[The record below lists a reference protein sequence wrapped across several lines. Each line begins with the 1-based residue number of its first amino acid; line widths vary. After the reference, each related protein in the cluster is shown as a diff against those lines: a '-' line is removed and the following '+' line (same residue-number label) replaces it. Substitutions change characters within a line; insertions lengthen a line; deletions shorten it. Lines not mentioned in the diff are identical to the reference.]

1 MLAGNKRHKDIK
13 RCREILD
20 AELSCGEPGL
30 LEKGQY
36 WCKLKSEQGTVFFI
50 ENDKIKLCW
59 DFEYRMRKETT
70 ARRPDVT
77 IEYKDRKL
85 IQIIDM
91 AGSSDQNINEK
102 VKEKL

>member
-1 MLAGNKRHKDIK
+1 
-13 RCREILD
+13 
-20 AELSCGEPGL
+20 
-30 LEKGQY
+30 
-36 WCKLKSEQGTVFFI
+36 
-50 ENDKIKLCW
+50 
-59 DFEYRMRKETT
+59 MRKETT